1 MHRSNHM
8 HHFWDAFD
16 PIASALSTFRR
27 TALIFP
33 SDPIAAEAHAAFRRY
48 RYRTARAMV
57 AAPNLI
63 QDHGRGLTAKVTTLS
78 ACEHGQNAAK
88 RGKHLQACPF
98 DTGTMEWRQWR
109 EGFLLVIR
117 PELNQKAVSN
127 PVEYAAFCNPFC
139 LIGGLQ

>member
-1 MHRSNHM
+1 MR
-8 HHFWDAFD
+8 HFWQAFD
-16 PIASALSTFRR
+16 PIASALSTFRG

-33 SDPIAAEAHAAFRRY
+33 RDPIAAEAHTAFRRY
-48 RYRTARAMV
+48 RRRTGRAMV

-63 QDHGRGLTAKVTTLS
+63 QHHGRGLTAKVTTPS
-78 ACEHGQNAAK
+78 ADEHGQNAAK

-109 EGFLLVIR
+109 KGFLSVTR

-127 PVEYAAFCNPFC
+127 PVEHAAFCTTFC

>member
-1 MHRSNHM
+1 
-8 HHFWDAFD
+8 
-16 PIASALSTFRR
+16 
-27 TALIFP
+27 
-33 SDPIAAEAHAAFRRY
+33 
-48 RYRTARAMV
+48 MV

-63 QDHGRGLTAKVTTLS
+63 QHHGRGLTAKVTTPS
-78 ACEHGQNAAK
+78 AYEHGQNAAK

-109 EGFLLVIR
+109 KGFLSVTR

-127 PVEYAAFCNPFC
+127 PVEHAAFCNTFC

>member
-1 MHRSNHM
+1 MHRSHHT
-8 HHFWDAFD
+8 HHFSHAFD
-16 PIASALSTFRR
+16 PIASALCTFRR

-33 SDPIAAEAHAAFRRY
+33 SDPIAAEAHTAFRRY
-48 RYRTARAMV
+48 RTGRAMV

-63 QDHGRGLTAKVTTLS
+63 QHHGGGLTAKVTTLS

-109 EGFLLVIR
+109 DGFLSVTR
-117 PELNQKAVSN
+117 PE
-127 PVEYAAFCNPFC
+127 
-139 LIGGLQ
+139 

>member
-1 MHRSNHM
+1 MELTMHRSNQL

-16 PIASALSTFRR
+16 PITSALSTFRG
-27 TALIFP
+27 TTLIFP
-33 SDPIAAEAHAAFRRY
+33 SDPIAAEAHTAFRRY
-48 RYRTARAMV
+48 RMV

-63 QDHGRGLTAKVTTLS
+63 QHHGRSLAAKVTTLS
-78 ACEHGQNAAK
+78 AYDHGQNAAK
-88 RGKHLQACPF
+88 RGKHLQTCPF

-109 EGFLLVIR
+109 EGFLSITRLTD
-117 PELNQKAVSN
+117 PKAVSN

>member
-1 MHRSNHM
+1 MHQSNEM

-16 PIASALSTFRR
+16 PIASAALSTFRR

-33 SDPIAAEAHAAFRRY
+33 SDPIAAEAPFQRN

-127 PVEYAAFCNPFC
+127 PVEYAAFCKPFC

>member
-8 HHFWDAFD
+8 HHFWTAFD
-16 PIASALSTFRR
+16 PIASALSTFRG

-33 SDPIAAEAHAAFRRY
+33 SDPIAAEAHTAFRRY
-48 RYRTARAMV
+48 RRGRAMV

-63 QDHGRGLTAKVTTLS
+63 QHHGRGLTAKVTTLS
-78 ACEHGQNAAK
+78 TYEHGQNAAK

-109 EGFLLVIR
+109 EGFLSITR
-117 PELNQKAVSN
+117 PD
-127 PVEYAAFCNPFC
+127 
-139 LIGGLQ
+139 